1 MIKPVKTI
9 RKLSSGETT
18 IIVALGDSL
27 TQGWM
32 VHKGYIDYFREMIKK
47 TYPMCRLTLIGR
59 GVPGDTAFGG
69 LHRLR
74 RDVLN
79 HNPDCV
85 FVQFALNDA
94 FMGYSP
100 QQFRSCIE
108 EIIEE
113 IEADCDAE
121 IVLITSSFLEDEN
134 EYNYVKRYYDQ
145 LEELACKY
153 RLPISRTDHYWKRAI
168 DNGVDFG
175 TLVQYDLVH
184 PTAEGYRLMA
194 MALMELFVLD
204 GDERND
210 RSVIHQEND
219 Y

>member
-1 MIKPVKTI
+1 MIKPLKTI
-9 RKLSSGETT
+9 KKLSSGETT

-32 VHKGYIDYFREMIKK
+32 VHKGYIDYFREMIENA
-47 TYPMCRLTLIGR
+47 YPMSRLVLIGR

-100 QQFRSCIE
+100 QQFRMCIQ

-113 IEADCDAE
+113 IQADCDAE

-134 EYNYVKRYYDQ
+134 EYNYVKRYYNQ
-145 LEELACKY
+145 LDELAKEY
-153 RLPISRTDHYWKRAI
+153 GLPISRTDHYWKKAI

-194 MALMELFVLD
+194 MALLELFVLD
-204 GDERND
+204 ENERTGH
-210 RSVIHQEND
+210 VHAHQ
-219 Y
+219 